1 MNIINQLINKYFF
14 LFLKNVDLNH
24 IYIRGLNYR
33 MKNTHNVKTLDK
45 VCDTFNDKVSF
56 KTYNIDDT
64 AVTSKI
70 NENDMNH
77 ENGNNDDRNVDTSS
91 DNLRSIVII
100 NLECS
105 QFDIDDLQFMK
116 LFGMIKKMMLV
127 RLF

>member
-1 MNIINQLINKYFF
+1 
-14 LFLKNVDLNH
+14 
-24 IYIRGLNYR
+24 
-33 MKNTHNVKTLDK
+33 
-45 VCDTFNDKVSF
+45 
-56 KTYNIDDT
+56 
-64 AVTSKI
+64 
-70 NENDMNH
+70 MNH

>member
-1 MNIINQLINKYFF
+1 
-14 LFLKNVDLNH
+14 
-24 IYIRGLNYR
+24 
-33 MKNTHNVKTLDK
+33 MKNTHIVKTLDK

-56 KTYNIDDT
+56 ETYNIDDT